1 MMRLVLGEMWQGL
14 RRNASMV
21 VSVVLVTF
29 VSLTFVGAA
38 IMLQMQ
44 ISAMKSYWFDRAQVS
59 VELCTSVSE
68 GANCS
73 GGTATAEQKAAVEEA
88 LQGATLSPYIKE
100 FEFES
105 QDEAYANFLTQF
117 QGDPIVEFV
126 KPEYLNETYWVNM
139 HDPSQSEV
147 LIESLSGMPGVES
160 VTDQRQYLEG
170 IFTAL
175 NAASLT
181 AVGIA
186 VIMLVAAS
194 LLVATTIRL
203 SAFSRRRELGIMRL
217 VGASN
222 RFIQAP
228 FVLEGVVAALIGGVL
243 ASLALIAIAK
253 FFLEG
258 YLSAQLPFTS
268 VVGVPDALVVSPLL
282 LVIGALIA
290 AVSATIAIRRY
301 LRV

>member
-1 MMRLVLGEMWQGL
+1 MRLVLGEMWQGL

-38 IMLQMQ
+38 ILLQMQ
-44 ISAMKSYWFDRAQVS
+44 IGAMKSYWFDRAQVE
-59 VELCTSVSE
+59 VNLCTSVSE
-68 GANCS
+68 SANCA
-73 GGTATAEQKAAVEEA
+73 GGIATPEQKLAVEQA
-88 LQGATLSPYIKE
+88 LQGATLAPYVKE
-100 FEFES
+100 VTFES
-105 QDEAYANFLTQF
+105 QDQAYATFLEQF
-117 QGDPIVEFV
+117 KGDPIVEFV
-126 KPEYLNETYWVNM
+126 KPEYLNEKFWINM
-139 HDPSQSEV
+139 PDPSQSDV

-160 VTDQRQYLEG
+160 VRDQRQYLEG
-170 IFTAL
+170 IFSAL

-186 VIMLVAAS
+186 GIMLVAAA

-243 ASLALIAIAK
+243 ASLALVGVAQ
-253 FFLEG
+253 FFVQG
-258 YLSAQLPFTS
+258 YLAPQMPFTS
-268 VVGVPDALVVSPLL
+268 LVGVADALVVAPIL
-282 LVIGALIA
+282 LVLAALIA
-290 AVSATIAIRRY
+290 AISASIAIRRY